1 MKKHNFSAGPSILPK
16 DVIQKSAEGI
26 LNINGSNLSLIEISH
41 RSKDFVEIMNSA
53 TSLALEL
60 LNLENKGYKAL
71 FLQGGASMQFLM
83 TAYNLLENK
92 AGYINTGAWSTK
104 ALKEAKNF
112 GNAIEIAS
120 SKNANFNYIPKN
132 YSIDE
137 DLDYLHI
144 TTNNTIFGTQYHEIP
159 ETKNNLISD
168 ELDISQVITERKA
181 VAHKILSKYSIS
193 LQSYKKLWINF
204 NEDYFS
210 RFDGKD
216 IAWHTRVLLPYS
228 KNQKSIVKV
237 RHSSDGQ
244 GIEVLIFTKDA
255 EALFAK
261 ITNFFYNIK
270 CDVVQATISTTK
282 NNYALDVFNL
292 IDTPNESIS
301 YKHYFQ
307 HIEKELT
314 SYLLDKHSKLNIPV
328 TKKTAQA
335 TFHKIESQITCKK
348 IKSNRYQLE
357 VICASRPNLLGLI
370 VKEINLL
377 EMSVHNAKIN
387 TLGQR
392 AEDFFIISSKIKL
405 NLENRIEMLI
415 KNIRLKVDE

>member
-132 YSIDE
+132 YNIDE

-159 ETKNNLISD
+159 ETKNNLICDMSSD
-168 ELDISQVITERKA
+168 I
-181 VAHKILSKYSIS
+181 
-193 LQSYKKLWINF
+193 
-204 NEDYFS
+204 FS
-210 RFDGKD
+210 RNIDF
-216 IAWHTRVLLPYS
+216 S
-228 KNQKSIVKV
+228 KFALIYAGAQKNM
-237 RHSSDGQ
+237 GPA
-244 GIEVLIFTKDA
+244 G
-255 EALFAK
+255 
-261 ITNFFYNIK
+261 
-270 CDVVQATISTTK
+270 TT
-282 NNYALDVFNL
+282 LV
-292 IDTPNESIS
+292 
-301 YKHYFQ
+301 
-307 HIEKELT
+307 
-314 SYLLDKHSKLNIPV
+314 
-328 TKKTAQA
+328 
-335 TFHKIESQITCKK
+335 
-348 IKSNRYQLE
+348 
-357 VICASRPNLLGLI
+357 I
-370 VKEINLL
+370 VKEDILGKVSRNIPSMLDYKIHIDKESMFNTPPVFAVYTSMLTLEWLKENGGIKSIETKNIEKANLL
-377 EMSVHNAKIN
+377 YNAIDSNELFTGFAEKEDRSLMNVTFNLTNQEHKQHFDKLCIDANISGVNGHRSVGGYRASIYNALDLSSVKVLIN
-387 TLGQR
+387 VMNDLKT
-392 AEDFFIISSKIKL
+392 II
-405 NLENRIEMLI
+405 
-415 KNIRLKVDE
+415 